1 VYDSWVRS
9 KSERRRLRDTGN
21 DDAVQKYRHIEIVE
35 KHVCAEEVAAMSGEI
50 VVDGKTRLHVE
61 RLCCR
66 RLNNYAQQQIAST
79 FQQNKNA
86 EYISM
91 GST

>member
-1 VYDSWVRS
+1 MYDSWVRS

-35 KHVCAEEVAAMSGEI
+35 KHVCAEKVAAMSGEI

-66 RLNNYAQQQIAST
+66 RLNNYAQQQLRQLFSKI
-79 FQQNKNA
+79 KCRMYL
-86 EYISM
+86 YI